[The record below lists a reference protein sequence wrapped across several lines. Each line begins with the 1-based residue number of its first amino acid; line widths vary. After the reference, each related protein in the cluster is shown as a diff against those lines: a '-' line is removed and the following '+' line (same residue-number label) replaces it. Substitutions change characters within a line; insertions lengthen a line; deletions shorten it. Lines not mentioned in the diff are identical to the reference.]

1 MVVLT
6 STVEGLEA
14 DAGGLAVVVVEEL
27 EVVDEEVVLG
37 EATVVGVVVELDDA
51 TVVGVVVVLDDV
63 AVVEDVLVEVVAWG
77 VTSGAAALAGGVPF
91 ALAAGV

>member
-27 EVVDEEVVLG
+27 EVVDEEVVLDD
-37 EATVVGVVVELDDA
+37 ATVVGVVVELDDA
-51 TVVGVVVVLDDV
+51 TVVGVLVVLVVLDDG
-63 AVVEDVLVEVVAWG
+63 AVVEDVLVDVVA
-77 VTSGAAALAGGVPF
+77 
-91 ALAAGV
+91 